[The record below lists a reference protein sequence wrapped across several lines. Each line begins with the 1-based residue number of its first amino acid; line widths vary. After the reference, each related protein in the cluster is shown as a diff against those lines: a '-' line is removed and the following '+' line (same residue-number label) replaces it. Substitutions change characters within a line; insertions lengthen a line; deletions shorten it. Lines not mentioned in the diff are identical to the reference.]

1 MAILF
6 KMNEDGKVKLCGF
19 GISNGTKI
27 IPCESEDK
35 AEKLCQN
42 SRYTD
47 YSVINS
53 DEPSKKLIET
63 LKGVRFDSMEDA
75 EDFINGGGYAESVPA
90 RVEDLENIIAEVI
103 GGDTMGGE
111 TVETVENE
119 ETNENDGGIE

>member
-19 GISNGTKI
+19 GISNGTRI
-27 IPCESEDK
+27 IPCESEEK

-53 DEPSKKLIET
+53 DEPSEKLVET
-63 LKGVRFDSMEDA
+63 LKGVRFDSLEDA
-75 EDFINGGGYAESVPA
+75 EDFINGGGYTESVSA

-103 GGDTMGGE
+103 GGDT
-111 TVETVENE
+111 VETVENE
-119 ETNENDGGIE
+119 ETNKNDGGIE

>member
-6 KMNEDGKVKLCGF
+6 KLNEDGKVKLCGF
-19 GISNGTKI
+19 GISNGTRI
-27 IPCESEDK
+27 IPCESEEK

-53 DEPSKKLIET
+53 DEPSEKLVET
-63 LKGVRFDSMEDA
+63 LKGVRFDSLEDA
-75 EDFINGGGYAESVPA
+75 EDFINGGGYAESVTA

-103 GGDTMGGE
+103 GGDT
-111 TVETVENE
+111 VETVENE
-119 ETNENDGGIE
+119 ETNKNDGGIE

>member
-19 GISNGTKI
+19 GISNGTRI
-27 IPCESEDK
+27 IPCESEKK

-53 DEPSKKLIET
+53 DAPSEKLVET
-63 LKGVRFDSMEDA
+63 LKGVRFDRREDA
-75 EDFINGGGYAESVPA
+75 EQFINGGGYTESVPA
-90 RVEDLENIIAEVI
+90 RVEDLENTIAEII
-103 GGDTMGGE
+103 GG
-111 TVETVENE
+111 
-119 ETNENDGGIE
+119 

>member
-19 GISNGTKI
+19 GISNGTRI
-27 IPCESEDK
+27 IPCESEKK

-53 DEPSKKLIET
+53 DEPSEKLVET
-63 LKGVRFDSMEDA
+63 LKGVRFDSIEDA
-75 EDFINGGGYAESVPA
+75 EMFINGGGYTESVPA
-90 RVEDLENIIAEVI
+90 RVEDLENTIAEII
-103 GGDTMGGE
+103 GG
-111 TVETVENE
+111 
-119 ETNENDGGIE
+119 

>member
-1 MAILF
+1 MAVLF

-27 IPCESEDK
+27 IPCESEEK

-63 LKGVRFDSMEDA
+63 LKGVRFDSIEDA
-75 EDFINGGGYAESVPA
+75 EMFINGGGYAESVPA

-103 GGDTMGGE
+103 GGDMVDSGE
-111 TVETVENE
+111 TVENK

>member
-6 KMNEDGKVKLCGF
+6 KMNEDGKVRLCGF

-35 AEKLCQN
+35 AENMCKE
-42 SRYTD
+42 SRYED
-47 YSVINS
+47 YFVINS
-53 DEPSKKLIET
+53 DEPSEKLVET
-63 LKGVRFDSMEDA
+63 LKGVRFDSIEDA

-103 GGDTMGGE
+103 GGDTIDGGE
-111 TVETVENE
+111 TVDNE
-119 ETNENDGGIE
+119 ETNDGGIE

>member
-27 IPCESEDK
+27 IPCESEEK

-63 LKGVRFDSMEDA
+63 LKGVRFDSIEDA

-103 GGDTMGGE
+103 GGDTIDGGE
-111 TVETVENE
+111 TIETVDNE
-119 ETNENDGGIE
+119 ATNDGGIK

>member
-1 MAILF
+1 MAVLF

-19 GISNGTKI
+19 GISNGTRI
-27 IPCESEDK
+27 IPCESEEK

-53 DEPSKKLIET
+53 DEPSEKLVET
-63 LKGVRFDSMEDA
+63 LKGVRFDSLEDA
-75 EDFINGGGYAESVPA
+75 EDFINGGGYTESVSA

-103 GGDTMGGE
+103 GGDT
-111 TVETVENE
+111 VETVENE
-119 ETNENDGGIE
+119 ETNKNDGGIE

>member
-27 IPCESEDK
+27 IPCESEEK

-63 LKGVRFDSMEDA
+63 LKGVRFDSIEDA

-103 GGDTMGGE
+103 GGDTIDGGE
-111 TVETVENE
+111 TVETVDNE
-119 ETNENDGGIE
+119 ATNDGGIE

>member
-19 GISNGTKI
+19 GISNGTRI
-27 IPCESEDK
+27 IPCESETK
-35 AEKLCQN
+35 AENLCQN

-53 DEPSKKLIET
+53 DEPSEKLVET
-63 LKGVRFDSMEDA
+63 LKGVRFDSLEDA
-75 EDFINGGGYAESVPA
+75 EDFINGGGYTESVSA

-103 GGDTMGGE
+103 GGDT
-111 TVETVENE
+111 VETVENE
-119 ETNENDGGIE
+119 ETNKNDGGIE

>member
-19 GISNGTKI
+19 GISNGTRI
-27 IPCESEDK
+27 IPCESEEK

-47 YSVINS
+47 YYVINS
-53 DEPSKKLIET
+53 DAPSEKLVET
-63 LKGVRFDSMEDA
+63 LKGVRFDSREDA
-75 EDFINGGGYAESVPA
+75 EQFINGGGYAESVTA

-103 GGDTMGGE
+103 GGDMVDSGE
-111 TVETVENE
+111 AVETVDNE
-119 ETNENDGGIE
+119 ATNDGGIE

>member
-6 KMNEDGKVKLCGF
+6 KMNEDGKIKLCGF

-27 IPCESEDK
+27 IPCESEEK

-53 DEPSKKLIET
+53 DEPSEKLVET
-63 LKGVRFDSMEDA
+63 LKGVRFDSLEDA
-75 EDFINGGGYAESVPA
+75 EDFINGGGYTESVSA
-90 RVEDLENIIAEVI
+90 RVEDLENTIAEII
-103 GGDTMGGE
+103 GG
-111 TVETVENE
+111 
-119 ETNENDGGIE
+119 